1 MHLSKPVLSMHA
13 HRNRKGR
20 GARRAH
26 GNAHGLAN
34 GLVAK
39 RKVDVCHIPLHNLLD
54 VIEGDFAAGDT
65 GLGLIGQ
72 RKVKDKANPRDAT
85 PIKQPAET
93 LEVSRR
99 LENQGTYGVYN

>member
-1 MHLSKPVLSMHA
+1 MGAIYLAVGQPVLSS
-13 HRNRKGR
+13 
-20 GARRAH
+20 
-26 GNAHGLAN
+26 
-34 GLVAK
+34 K
-39 RKVDVCHIPLHNLLD
+39 RHK
-54 VIEGDFAAGDT
+54 
-65 GLGLIGQ
+65 

>member
-1 MHLSKPVLSMHA
+1 MAL
-13 HRNRKGR
+13 
-20 GARRAH
+20 
-26 GNAHGLAN
+26 
-34 GLVAK
+34 LV
-39 RKVDVCHIPLHNLLD
+39 VS
-54 VIEGDFAAGDT
+54 T
-65 GLGLIGQ
+65 Q

>member
-1 MHLSKPVLSMHA
+1 MLFDVGCFVL
-13 HRNRKGR
+13 
-20 GARRAH
+20 
-26 GNAHGLAN
+26 
-34 GLVAK
+34 
-39 RKVDVCHIPLHNLLD
+39 D
-54 VIEGDFAAGDT
+54 AA
-65 GLGLIGQ
+65 Q

>member
-1 MHLSKPVLSMHA
+1 MLSERSWFRCVTPEGVCQMKV
-13 HRNRKGR
+13 HRTRYRDKCQ
-20 GARRAH
+20 ARRGSAL
-26 GNAHGLAN
+26 G
-34 GLVAK
+34 K
-39 RKVDVCHIPLHNLLD
+39 
-54 VIEGDFAAGDT
+54 AAGCRAARAA
-65 GLGLIGQ
+65 LGTLDKVE